1 MRTLQ
6 QWVGEY
12 SESHRNPRNKLI
24 HWICVPLIVWTVTA
38 LLWVIPVPDWVPGAM
53 RGSWALLAAALAILF
68 YASLSLRL
76 ALVMVLVFAVNLALS
91 AAIEQQFGSAVL
103 LWSAVIVFVL
113 AWIAQFVGHEIEGK
127 KPSFLAD
134 LAFLLIGPAW
144 IANYVCLKLGV
155 RL

>member
-38 LLWVIPVPDWVPGAM
+38 LLWVVPMPEALGGFS
-53 RGSWALLAAALAILF
+53 GSWALLAAVLAIGF
-68 YASLSLRL
+68 YASLSVKL
-76 ALVMVLVFAVNLALS
+76 ALVMTLVFAVNLGLS
-91 AAIEQQFGSAVL
+91 WAIAQQFGNTVL
-103 LWSAVIVFVL
+103 LWTAVAVFVL
-113 AWIAQFVGHEIEGK
+113 AWIAQFIGHEIEGK
-127 KPSFLAD
+127 KPSFLTD

>member
-1 MRTLQ
+1 MRNLQ

-24 HWICVPLIVWTVTA
+24 HWICVPLIVWSVTA
-38 LLWVIPVPDWVPGAM
+38 LLWVIPVPIPGTELTHGGVAL
-53 RGSWALLAAALAILF
+53 GVALLALAF
-68 YASLSLRL
+68 YATLSRRL
-76 ALVMVLVFAVNLALS
+76 ALLMALVFAVNLAVCLLV
-91 AAIEQQFGSAVL
+91 ARWGSPVL
-103 LWSAVIVFVL
+103 LWTAVTVFVL

-127 KPSFLAD
+127 KPSFLTD

-144 IANYVCLKLGV
+144 IANYVCHKLGI